1 MDSLALENRFAQLPE
16 QFFERIQPTPVP
28 NPYLVAFSPDAAA
41 LVDLEPGAAIDPA
54 FLAFVAGNAVPAGA
68 DPLAMAYAGHQF
80 GVFVPQLGDGRAI
93 LMGGVTNRAGE
104 HWELQLKGSGQTRW
118 SRFGDGRSVLRSA
131 IREFLC
137 SEAMAGLG
145 IPTTRALAIA
155 GSDLPVLREEPE
167 TAAVLVRMAPSH
179 VRFGS
184 FEYFAARRE
193 PEAVRQLADWVITEF
208 HPDLVGREQRH
219 AAWLTEVCERT
230 ARLVAA
236 WMAAGWS
243 HGVLNTDNMS
253 ILGLTI
259 DYGPFGFMD
268 RYEAGLVCNHSDHGG
283 RYAYDQQPAVGL
295 WNLTRLAEALLTLVS
310 EPDALTAL
318 NRYQPVFQTE
328 YQRLMRAKLGLGT
341 EQEDDQVLA
350 WDLLELLQTGGADYT
365 VFFRALGRF
374 NSAPGAD
381 HAALLTASGS
391 PAGFEPW
398 AARYG
403 ERLRVEGSV
412 DAERSLRMARVNP
425 AYVLR
430 NWLAERAIQAART
443 ERDFG
448 ELERLR
454 VLLRDPYTERPGM
467 ETYAGPPPA
476 WGRVLAVSCSS

>member
-1 MDSLALENRFAQLPE
+1 MDTLAIENRFARLPE
-16 QFFERIQPTPVP
+16 RFFERIRPTPIP
-28 NPYLVAFSPDAAA
+28 DPYLVAFSPDAAA
-41 LVDLEPGAAIDPA
+41 LVDLEATAAIDPA
-54 FLAFVAGNAVPAGA
+54 LLAFAAGNAVPAGA

-93 LMGGVTNRAGE
+93 LMGGVTNRAGA

-193 PEAVRQLADWVITEF
+193 PEAVRELADWVIAEF
-208 HPDLVGREQRH
+208 HPGLVGREERH

-236 WMAAGWS
+236 WMAVGWS

-268 RYEAGLVCNHSDHGG
+268 RYEAGFVCNHSDHGG

-310 EPDALTAL
+310 EADALTAL
-318 NRYQPVFQTE
+318 NRYQPVFQAE
-328 YQRLMRAKLGLGT
+328 YQRLMRAKLGLLT
-341 EQEDDQVLA
+341 EQEDDHVLA
-350 WDLLELLQTGGADYT
+350 WELLELLQAGGADYT
-365 VFFRALGRF
+365 GSFRALGGLVTT
-374 NSAPGAD
+374 PGAD
-381 HAALLTASGS
+381 TAAFGAVSGS
-391 PAGFEPW
+391 PAGLGEW
-398 AARYG
+398 LERYRN
-403 ERLRVEGSV
+403 RLRAEGSV
-412 DAERSLRMARVNP
+412 DAERAVRMAQVNP

-430 NWLAERAIQAART
+430 NWLAERAIQAARAD
-443 ERDFG
+443 RDFG
-448 ELERLR
+448 EIERLR

-467 ETYAGPPPA
+467 ESYAAPPPA
-476 WGRVLAVSCSS
+476 WARALAVSCSS